1 MNGSIVL
8 DASALIA
15 MLKEEPGGDQVAEVI
30 KDCCMC
36 VVNFAE
42 VISYF
47 AFAGYSQNQVAEI
60 LRPLPIDLV
69 PADADLSWAAGLLR
83 PKTKQAGLSLGDRY
97 CLALAKRNDSDVLTA
112 DQSWEQIADDVGVR
126 VRLIR

>member
-1 MNGSIVL
+1 MAFIDANGRIGIPV
-8 DASALIA
+8 A
-15 MLKEEPGGDQVAEVI
+15 MLKEEPGEDQFAEVI

-47 AFAGYSQNQVAEI
+47 AFAGYSQNQAAEI

-69 PADADLSWAAGLLR
+69 PADAGLSRAAGLLR
-83 PKTKQAGLSLGDRY
+83 PKTKQTELSLGDHY
-97 CLALAKRNDSDVLTA
+97 CLALAKRNGSEVLTA
-112 DQSWEQIADDVGVR
+112 DQSCEQFECDVGVR
-126 VRLIR
+126 VG

>member
-1 MNGSIVL
+1 MNASIVL

-15 MLKEEPGGDQVAEVI
+15 MLKEERGGDRVAEVI
-30 KDCCMC
+30 GDCCMC
-36 VVNFAE
+36 VINFAE

-47 AFAGYSQNQVAEI
+47 AFAGYSQKQVAEI

-69 PADADLSWAAGLLR
+69 PADAELSWAAGLLR

-97 CLALAKRNDSDVLTA
+97 CLALAKRNGSEVLTA
-112 DQSWEQIADDVGVR
+112 DQSWEQIAEDVGVR
-126 VRLIR
+126 VTLIR